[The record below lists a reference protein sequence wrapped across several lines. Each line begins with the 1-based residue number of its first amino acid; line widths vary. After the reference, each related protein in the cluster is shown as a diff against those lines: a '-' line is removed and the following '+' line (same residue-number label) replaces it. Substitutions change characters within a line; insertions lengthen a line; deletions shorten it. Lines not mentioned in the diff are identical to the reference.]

1 MEDLKAVF
9 LIIFLTVLVVVVI
22 NYGIIRRFSGKKGSE
37 VSYWSKALDAAKN
50 PWQKE
55 DEDMNE
61 LARLVRGAEVKG
73 EGEKETADPNR
84 QDK

>member
-1 MEDLKAVF
+1 MSSQSP
-9 LIIFLTVLVVVVI
+9 T
-22 NYGIIRRFSGKKGSE
+22 GT
-37 VSYWSKALDAAKN
+37 
-50 PWQKE
+50 WQKE